1 MTRCTPSQPATGERR
16 EWFAKGTN
24 LRRGDCPGIPLEPI
38 RKAFMGK
45 GIILWLLGIPLPII
59 ILIVLFWH

>member
-1 MTRCTPSQPATGERR
+1 MG
-16 EWFAKGTN
+16 FAKGTN
-24 LRRGDCPGIPLEPI
+24 ALWEDCPDIPLEPI